1 MTDDRTSREPRTT
14 RTARLSGTDNGS
26 VWRRSGEAVFGLLT
40 FIVLVSEAVM
50 LGLLVWALLFE
61 HGSSA
66 PGALGFGTILVGAV
80 SLTAILIA
88 VVTVSVVLVRSAST
102 RREERRTPAIAA
114 WRSRWEDVLAGRTEC
129 PEPPPPRE
137 AVEALLQ
144 LREDASAAEAERV
157 ASLVVASGAGALL
170 LDSLDGVREQLAR
183 AWPLRLTGRSHRLG
197 NALDTLDDLARAR
210 LPEAVDP
217 LLPLLDSED
226 PSIRTMALRAVA
238 RSVAAVDVGP
248 DRDHATEL
256 LLEHLR
262 LLDVDRGALE
272 EAILLLED
280 AAAPLVSSVLASAGE
295 TTALTAASLDAADR
309 LRIDVAGAVLAGLLA
324 PDEPLEIRAA
334 AFRVLGGL
342 PSLPP
347 EAGRALRA
355 GLHDELD
362 AVRIHATRAARLLP
376 PDEAVRALDTLLGDP
391 SWWVRRAAAETVPT
405 VPERGLPA
413 LLEAARTHPDP
424 YGRQMAA
431 QVARDCGLVV
441 GQGTV
446 PERRTA

>member
-1 MTDDRTSREPRTT
+1 MTGDRRVRDTRTT
-14 RTARLSGTDNGS
+14 HAPRASRTDGGS
-26 VWRRSGEAVFGLLT
+26 VWRRSGEAVFGFLT

-66 PGALGFGTILVGAV
+66 PGALGLGTILVGAV

-88 VVTVSVVLVRSAST
+88 VVTVSVILVRSAST

-114 WRSRWEDVLAGRTEC
+114 WRGRWEDVLAGLAEC
-129 PEPPPPRE
+129 PEPPPSRE

-144 LREDASAAEAERV
+144 LREDASATEAEPV
-157 ASLVVASGAGALL
+157 ASLVVASGAGAVLL
-170 LDSLDGVREQLAR
+170 ARLDAVVEQLNR

-210 LPEAVDP
+210 LPEGVDP
-217 LLPLLDSED
+217 LLPLLDSGERA
-226 PSIRTMALRAVA
+226 IRTMSLRAVA
-238 RSVAAVDVGP
+238 RSIASLDVES
-248 DRDHATEL
+248 DRDHATNL

-262 LLDVDRGALE
+262 LLEVDRGALE

-280 AAAPLVSSVLASAGE
+280 AAAPLVSSVLASTGE
-295 TTALTAASLDAADR
+295 ATALTAASLDAAHR
-309 LRIDVAGAVLAGLLA
+309 LHIDVPAPALAGLLDVDQA
-324 PDEPLEIRAA
+324 LEVRAA

-342 PSLPP
+342 RSLPP

-355 GLHDELD
+355 GLHDEAE

-376 PDEAVRALDTLLGDP
+376 PDEAVRALDSLLGDP
-391 SWWVRRAAAETVPT
+391 SWWVRRAAAETLPT
-405 VPERGLPA
+405 VPGRGLPA
-413 LLEAARTHPDP
+413 LADAARRHPDP
-424 YGRQMAA
+424 FGRQMAA
-431 QVARDCGLVV
+431 QVARDRGLVV
-441 GQGTV
+441 GPGTV
-446 PERRTA
+446 PERRSA